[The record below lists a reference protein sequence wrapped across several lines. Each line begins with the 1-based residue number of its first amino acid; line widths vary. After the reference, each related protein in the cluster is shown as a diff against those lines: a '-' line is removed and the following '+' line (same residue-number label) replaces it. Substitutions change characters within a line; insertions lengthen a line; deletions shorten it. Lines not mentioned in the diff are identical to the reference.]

1 MKTTIVTFA
10 LATLLTLASTLTAQ
24 TSDSVSYFLFKLN
37 PLGGTIAA
45 ANTINN
51 RGWVMGTGNLAGD
64 ETAHATVWILGR
76 RHDLGTL
83 GGPNSAIAWPVKNNR
98 GLVAGISETS
108 IIDPFGETWSC
119 RYFFPAYTGHTCQ
132 GFAWKDNVMTALP
145 TLGGSN
151 GYASGVNNLGQIV
164 GWAENTV
171 HDTTCNPPQVL
182 QFEAVLYGPNNQI
195 TELPP
200 LPGDPD
206 GAATAIN
213 DSQQVVG
220 ISGICSNAVGGAS
233 AAHAVLWEN
242 GMPTD
247 LGSLGGSEW
256 NTPTA
261 INKNGDIVGFS
272 DLPGD
277 ENGLNFHAFLW
288 TASGG
293 MEDLGALPGHAIS
306 EALGINDRGLI
317 VGESCVDATF
327 TDCKA
332 VIWHNKIIADLNTLV
347 PRGSMTLV
355 FANDINSSGE
365 IAGGAFDPTTE
376 QSPAFLAVPTLA
388 GAPPVATGNV
398 SPSIILPRSA
408 RRQLL
413 QRLPFLPR
421 PGGQ

>member
-1 MKTTIVTFA
+1 
-10 LATLLTLASTLTAQ
+10 
-24 TSDSVSYFLFKLN
+24 
-37 PLGGTIAA
+37 
-45 ANTINN
+45 
-51 RGWVMGTGNLAGD
+51 
-64 ETAHATVWILGR
+64 
-76 RHDLGTL
+76 
-83 GGPNSAIAWPVKNNR
+83 
-98 GLVAGISETS
+98 
-108 IIDPFGETWSC
+108 
-119 RYFFPAYTGHTCQ
+119 
-132 GFAWKDNVMTALP
+132 MTALP